1 MNDAVL
7 AYLEVERVAP
17 AGTNRMWVID
27 GYSLSTH
34 PDLCDHLE
42 RLNHEAGTPATF
54 GYRYGR
60 PVLEAAGVI
69 VAFAAGTHIMCV
81 RVPRAAVDARLF
93 VEGRPDLGPE
103 WTRVDPFT
111 VDVPRAEGHALLAG
125 LIRRAVD
132 DVVSAA

>member
-1 MNDAVL
+1 LNDAVL

-34 PDLCDHLE
+34 PDLCEHLE
-42 RLNHEAGTPATF
+42 RLNDAAGRPAAF
-54 GYRYGR
+54 GYRFGR

-81 RVPRAAVDARLF
+81 RVPRAEVDARLLA
-93 VEGRPDLGPE
+93 EGGPDLGPE
-103 WTRVDPFT
+103 WTRVDPLS
-111 VDVPRAEGHALLAG
+111 VDVPRAEGHALLAA
-125 LIRRAVD
+125 LLRRAAQD
-132 DVVSAA
+132 AAI

>member
-1 MNDAVL
+1 LNDAVL

-34 PDLCDHLE
+34 PDLCEHLE
-42 RLNHEAGTPATF
+42 RLNDAAGKAATF
-54 GYRYGR
+54 GYRFGR

-81 RVPRAAVDARLF
+81 RVPRGAVDARLL
-93 VEGRPDLGPE
+93 VEGRPDLGRE

-111 VDVPRAEGHALLAG
+111 VDVPRAEGHALLAA

-132 DVVSAA
+132 DVVSAT